1 MNIEEITNSKGQLID
16 DAMNDVFK
24 GNIPNLYDAI
34 KYHIDTGGKRIR
46 PILAILTYEALGKEP
61 KKIAPFAAA
70 CEVLH
75 NWILVHDDIEDG
87 DRMRRDKPTV
97 WVKYGIAHG
106 INVGDLMAHKVFELI
121 LKSDFD
127 EKTILKLTEA
137 TMTAAIKT
145 AEGQAMDI
153 NLRDNNSPTE
163 NDYMRMITGK
173 TAHYL
178 TLPMVGAAVAAGS
191 RQDMINK
198 MIEFGK
204 FIGPA
209 FQITD
214 DVLDLTEGKGRG
226 EIGRDIKEGK
236 RSILVVHCLSKCT
249 KDEKK
254 KIIEILNKSPEKT
267 SSADVAFAKKLFE
280 KYKSIEYA
288 RSRAESFAAQAKK
301 IADTMPQDLK
311 EILYFFA
318 DYLVKRKK

>member
-236 RSILVVHCLSKCT
+236 KSILVIHCLGKCSET
-249 KDEKK
+249 EKR
-254 KIIEILNKSPEKT
+254 ELLVILNKKPEET
-267 SSADVAFAKKLFE
+267 SGEDVLVAKHLFE
-280 KYKSIEYA
+280 KYCSTDYA
-288 RSRAESFAAQAKK
+288 RKKADGLKGQAMETAKSV
-301 IADTMPQDLK
+301 PELN
-311 EILYFFA
+311 ELLVFFA
-318 DYLVKRKK
+318 DYLVNRKK

>member
-1 MNIEEITNSKGQLID
+1 
-16 DAMNDVFK
+16 
-24 GNIPNLYDAI
+24 
-34 KYHIDTGGKRIR
+34 
-46 PILAILTYEALGKEP
+46 
-61 KKIAPFAAA
+61 
-70 CEVLH
+70 
-75 NWILVHDDIEDG
+75 
-87 DRMRRDKPTV
+87 
-97 WVKYGIAHG
+97 
-106 INVGDLMAHKVFELI
+106 
-121 LKSDFD
+121 
-127 EKTILKLTEA
+127 
-137 TMTAAIKT
+137 
-145 AEGQAMDI
+145 
-153 NLRDNNSPTE
+153 
-163 NDYMRMITGK
+163 MRMITGK

-236 RSILVVHCLSKCT
+236 RSILVIHCLSKCT

-254 KIIEILNKSPEKT
+254 KIIEILNKSPEKTSSADVEILNKSPEKT

-301 IADTMPQDLK
+301 IADTMPRNLK

-318 DYLVKRKK
+318 DYLVKRRK

>member
-1 MNIEEITNSKGQLID
+1 L
-16 DAMNDVFK
+16 
-24 GNIPNLYDAI
+24 
-34 KYHIDTGGKRIR
+34 
-46 PILAILTYEALGKEP
+46 
-61 KKIAPFAAA
+61 
-70 CEVLH
+70 
-75 NWILVHDDIEDG
+75 
-87 DRMRRDKPTV
+87 
-97 WVKYGIAHG
+97 
-106 INVGDLMAHKVFELI
+106 
-121 LKSDFD
+121 
-127 EKTILKLTEA
+127 
-137 TMTAAIKT
+137 
-145 AEGQAMDI
+145 
-153 NLRDNNSPTE
+153 
-163 NDYMRMITGK
+163 
-173 TAHYL
+173 
-178 TLPMVGAAVAAGS
+178 
-191 RQDMINK
+191 INK

-236 RSILVVHCLSKCT
+236 RSILVIHCLSKCT

-301 IADTMPQDLK
+301 IADTMPRNLK

-318 DYLVKRKK
+318 DYLVKRRK

>member
-1 MNIEEITNSKGQLID
+1 MDIEEITNSKGQLID

-61 KKIAPFAAA
+61 RNIAPFAAA

-87 DRMRRDKPTV
+87 DKMRREKPTV

-191 RQDMINK
+191 KQDMINK

-236 RSILVVHCLSKCT
+236 RSILVIHCLSKCT
-249 KDEKK
+249 KEERK

-288 RSRAESFAAQAKK
+288 RNKAESFAAQAKK
-301 IADTMPQDLK
+301 IADTMPRNLK